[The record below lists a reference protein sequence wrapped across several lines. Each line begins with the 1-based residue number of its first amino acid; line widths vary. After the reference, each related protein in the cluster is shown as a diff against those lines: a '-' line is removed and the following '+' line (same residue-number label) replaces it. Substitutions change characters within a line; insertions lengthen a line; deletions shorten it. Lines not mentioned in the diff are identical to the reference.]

1 MKRSRRL
8 VNKPFLTVALLLL
21 CQIPLLAQEDEL
33 TDSADTDPV
42 PAAASESTDTAA
54 ADPAPVAT
62 DPVPAAASEQTNSA
76 DADPVPA
83 AASES
88 TDSADADPAPV
99 ATDPTPAASEPAD
112 SPVADPV
119 PAAANESTDTAATD
133 PAQTASESTD
143 SPDADPALVATD
155 PAPVAA
161 TESAANMAELL
172 GMLKDQQ
179 SQLDD
184 QKRQLSGQQQLI
196 TTLQDQATTELAA
209 ETEKVAKQAQLIEEQ
224 RQAMVSMQTQIDQIN
239 QKATDELSADE
250 IALRSRLETLE
261 SSIKASQDSANTTFD
276 EDSFPNST
284 MIPGTN
290 AAMRMGGFV
299 KLNVVETFDALR
311 SLDRFISGS
320 IPVPQE
326 SSTAR
331 TTMTVSQSRLNWD
344 LRDKTQFGTLRAYVE
359 GDFAGAGDTFRLRH
373 AFGQFKDVLAGKTWS
388 VFQDTDAAPEEIDFE
403 GINGAVNVRQPQVRY
418 FPKIGQ
424 EWDLMFSIEDPNPE
438 VTGGEAT
445 SKWPDLVAS
454 ARRTWFDRWHMRSS
468 LVLRQITAI
477 WDFDET
483 GDTERRTTG
492 WGVSLSGKTATQ
504 FWNSSGQDNM
514 MFQLNFGEG
523 IGRYI
528 NDLNTIGGED
538 AKFDA
543 DGNLEILPVVAGYI
557 AYQHWWREDARSTLN
572 LSWVKVDNLDF
583 EPDDAYHKT
592 FRGALNYIW
601 SPTPRIDLG
610 AEVIFGSRENKN
622 GERATATQL
631 QISSKYRF

>member
-1 MKRSRRL
+1 MKRSRL
-8 VNKPFLTVALLLL
+8 FVNKPFLTIALVVL
-21 CQIPLLAQEDEL
+21 CQTSLLAQEDESTDTAQADPTPAAASES
-33 TDSADTDPV
+33 TDSAQADPAPAAASESTDTAQADPV

-54 ADPAPVAT
+54 ADPAP
-62 DPVPAAASEQTNSA
+62 AAASEPTDSA
-76 DADPVPA
+76 AADPTPA

-88 TDSADADPAPV
+88 TDSADADPVPA
-99 ATDPTPAASEPAD
+99 AASEPTD
-112 SPVADPV
+112 SAEADPV
-119 PAAANESTDTAATD
+119 PAAAAVSVVSMVD
-133 PAQTASESTD
+133 
-143 SPDADPALVATD
+143 
-155 PAPVAA
+155 
-161 TESAANMAELL
+161 LL

-184 QKRQLSGQQQLI
+184 QKRQLSEQQQLI
-196 TTLQDQATTELAA
+196 ATLEVQTTTELAA
-209 ETEKVAKQAQLIEEQ
+209 ETEKVAKQAQQIEEQ
-224 RQAMVSMQTQIDQIN
+224 RQSMVSMQTQIDQIN
-239 QKATDELSADE
+239 QKTTEELSEDE

-261 SSIKASQDSANTTFD
+261 SSIQASRDAASTVFD

-290 AAMRMGGFV
+290 AATRMGGFV
-299 KLNVVETFDALR
+299 KMNIVETFDSLG
-311 SLDRFISGS
+311 SLDRFIAGS

-344 LRDKTQFGTLRAYVE
+344 LRDKTRLGTLRAYVE
-359 GDFAGAGDTFRLRH
+359 GDFAGSSDNTSDIFRLRH
-373 AFGQFKDVLAGKTWS
+373 AFGQYKDVLAGKTWS

-424 EWDLMFSIEDPNPE
+424 DWDLMFSLEDPSPE
-438 VTGGEAT
+438 VTGGVAT
-445 SKWPDLVAS
+445 SKIPDLVAS
-454 ARRTWFDRWHMRSS
+454 ARRTWLERWHLRGAV
-468 LVLRQITAI
+468 VLRQITGI
-477 WDFDET
+477 WGDDET
-483 GDTERRTTG
+483 GETESQVTG
-492 WGVSLSGKTATQ
+492 YGISLSGKTSTR
-504 FWNSSGQDNM
+504 FWNASGSDNIL
-514 MFQLNFGEG
+514 FQLNIGEG

-538 AKFDA
+538 AVFD
-543 DGNLEILPVVAGYI
+543 DNGNLETLPVFAGYI
-557 AYQHWWREDARSTLN
+557 AYQHWWRENTRSTIN

-583 EPDDAYHKT
+583 EPDEAYQKT

-610 AEVIFGSRENKN
+610 AEVIFGSRENKD
-622 GERATATQL
+622 GQRATATQL

>member
-1 MKRSRRL
+1 MKRSRLL
-8 VNKPFLTVALLLL
+8 VNKPLLTVALLLL
-21 CQIPLLAQEDEL
+21 CQTPLLAQEV
-33 TDSADTDPV
+33 DS
-42 PAAASESTDTAA
+42 S
-54 ADPAPVAT
+54 
-62 DPVPAAASEQTNSA
+62 
-76 DADPVPA
+76 
-83 AASES
+83 
-88 TDSADADPAPV
+88 DSADADPAP
-99 ATDPTPAASEPAD
+99 AAAAASAVSMAD
-112 SPVADPV
+112 
-119 PAAANESTDTAATD
+119 
-133 PAQTASESTD
+133 
-143 SPDADPALVATD
+143 
-155 PAPVAA
+155 
-161 TESAANMAELL
+161 LL

-184 QKRQLSGQQQLI
+184 QKRQLGEQQQLI
-196 TTLQDQATTELAA
+196 ATLQGRATTELTAGK
-209 ETEKVAKQAQLIEEQ
+209 ETIAKQAQQIEEQ
-224 RQAMVSMQTQIDQIN
+224 RQAMASMQTQIDQIN
-239 QKATDELSADE
+239 QKTAEELSEEDV
-250 IALRSRLETLE
+250 ALRSRLETLE
-261 SSIKASQDSANTTFD
+261 SSIQASQDAASTAFD
-276 EDSFPNST
+276 EDSFLNST

-299 KLNVVETFDALR
+299 KLNIVETFDALG
-311 SLDRFISGS
+311 SLDRFIAGS
-320 IPVPQE
+320 IPVPQQ
-326 SSTAR
+326 SSAAR

-344 LRDKTQFGTLRAYVE
+344 LREKTEFGTLRAYVE

-373 AFGQFKDVLAGKTWS
+373 AFGQFKDILAGKTWS

-424 EWDLMFSIEDPNPE
+424 EWDLMLSVEDPNPE

-454 ARRTWFDRWHMRSS
+454 VRRTWFDRWHIRSS

-477 WDFDET
+477 WDLDPT
-483 GDTERRTTG
+483 GDTESQTTG

-504 FWNSSGQDNM
+504 FWNSSNQDNL

-528 NDLNTIGGED
+528 NDLNTLGGED

-543 DGNLEILPVVAGYI
+543 NGNLETLPVVAGYI

-572 LSWVKVDNLDF
+572 LSWVKVDNVDF

-601 SPTPRIDLG
+601 SPTPRIDIG
-610 AEVIFGSRENKN
+610 AEVVFGSRENKD